1 MALAVRAG
9 QEDCSIDQVPSQRK
23 PCKTVDVTPDPPE
36 EQIAMWRPAAGVMCI
51 RGTTNRYAVEPNGET
66 IVGIVTGGAM
76 LARRRGQRHVV
87 RAGEACIWDA
97 SSRHAGSPYGGPC
110 WAARLIVIESPAV
123 DELLQDVDAPAR
135 ALTRLR
141 RSDPI
146 VRDPTLV
153 AKLLAC
159 HRALERAPRGLAS
172 DGLLTEWIEA
182 AAGVSPPTRSFDA
195 ARRDVALR
203 RACELLADVPDANVT
218 LRELAAV
225 AGSSRHR
232 LSRLFSTVYGM
243 SPHRFQLA
251 QRVRRAR
258 SLLEAGFPI
267 SEVAQR
273 AGFADQSHFHRHF
286 RRTLGMT
293 PARYLRALRSDVQ
306 DEAALSI

>member
-1 MALAVRAG
+1 
-9 QEDCSIDQVPSQRK
+9 
-23 PCKTVDVTPDPPE
+23 
-36 EQIAMWRPAAGVMCI
+36 MCI
-51 RGTTNRYAVEPNGET
+51 RGTTNRYAVDPNGET

-76 LARRRGQRHVV
+76 LARRRGQRYILRV
-87 RAGEACIWDA
+87 GEACIWDA
-97 SSRHAGSPYGGPC
+97 SSRHIGSPYGGRH
-110 WAARLIVIESPAV
+110 WTARLIVIESAGL
-123 DELLQDVDAPAR
+123 DELLDDVDAPAR

-141 RSDPI
+141 RNDPI

-153 AKLLAC
+153 ARLLAL

-172 DGLLTEWIEA
+172 DGLLTQWIEA
-182 AAGVSPPTRSFDA
+182 TAGVPPPTRSFDA
-195 ARRDVALR
+195 ARRDLALR

-218 LRELAAV
+218 LRELASV

-232 LSRLFSTVYGM
+232 LSRLFRTVYGM

-293 PARYLRALRSDVQ
+293 PAHYLRALRSDVQ
-306 DEAALSI
+306 DELVLPA

>member
-1 MALAVRAG
+1 
-9 QEDCSIDQVPSQRK
+9 
-23 PCKTVDVTPDPPE
+23 
-36 EQIAMWRPAAGVMCI
+36 MWRPAAGVMCI
-51 RGTTNRYAVEPNGET
+51 RGTTNRYAVDPNGET
-66 IVGIVTGGAM
+66 IVGILTAGAM
-76 LARRRGQRHVV
+76 VARRRGQRHIL

-97 SSRHAGSPYGGPC
+97 SSRHTGSPYDGRH
-110 WAARLIVIESPAV
+110 WAARLIVIESPAL
-123 DELLQDVDAPAR
+123 DELLDDVDAPAR

-141 RSDPI
+141 RNDPI
-146 VRDPTLV
+146 VRDPSLV
-153 AKLLAC
+153 AQLLAL
-159 HRALERAPRGLAS
+159 HRALERAPQGLAS
-172 DGLLTEWIEA
+172 DGLLIEWIEA
-182 AAGVSPPTRSFDA
+182 TAGVSPRTRSFDA
-195 ARRDVALR
+195 GRRDLALR

-232 LSRLFSTVYGM
+232 LSRLFRTVYGM

-258 SLLEAGFPI
+258 GLLEAGVPI

-306 DEAALSI
+306 DERALPT